1 MGVVQNIIPAALKG
15 THSHAIDSTLSP
27 THESLSPS
35 QTRLLVCS
43 ESHPQSPYS
52 DHGPK
57 TAAKHKS
64 IYRTLTCIKKST
76 KKIIILN

>member
-1 MGVVQNIIPAALKG
+1 MDVVQNNIIPAALKG

-57 TAAKHKS
+57 SAAKHM
-64 IYRTLTCIKKST
+64 YRTFTCIKKMKNVSVM
-76 KKIIILN
+76 KW

>member
-1 MGVVQNIIPAALKG
+1 MDMVQNTIPAALKG
-15 THSHAIDSTLSP
+15 MHSHAILS
-27 THESLSPS
+27 SLSPAHGSSS

-57 TAAKHKS
+57 SAAKHM
-64 IYRTLTCIKKST
+64 YRTFTCIKKMKNVSVM
-76 KKIIILN
+76 KW